1 MTTDRVVLVP
11 GRSRDVELVR
21 EIFRRFVS
29 GGATLRGLARDLNRA
44 GVPSPE
50 GKSWRHSVIRNILRS
65 PVYLGCN
72 VFNRRAMRLAGAS
85 LPLPRSEWVVCPR
98 AHEPL
103 VDEETFDRAQR
114 IMEGRTVAK
123 SDEQLL
129 DELRSMAAAKGML
142 SAALVDGMLG
152 MANSRTY

>member
-1 MTTDRVVLVP
+1 M
-11 GRSRDVELVR
+11 
-21 EIFRRFVS
+21 
-29 GGATLRGLARDLNRA
+29 
-44 GVPSPE
+44 
-50 GKSWRHSVIRNILRS
+50 
-65 PVYLGCN
+65 
-72 VFNRRAMRLAGAS
+72 
-85 LPLPRSEWVVCPR
+85 VCPR

-129 DELRSMAAAKGML
+129 DELRSMVSAKGML